1 MSNVKVVRASDA
13 DAPFARLRF
22 QPAPIIVLAALTL
35 AALLVVHTGL
45 RFMLTPSLP
54 LGIYRTVNGPPTR
67 GAIVMACLPER
78 VARLAL
84 ERGYLWRG
92 DCPGGV
98 VPLGKVVLAV
108 AGDTVTLSAE
118 GISVNGRA
126 VPNSRPHERDH
137 QGRPLEHYPYGSHV
151 LGPGEL
157 WLFSPYHP
165 LSFDSRY
172 FGPIPNNAVLSRLA
186 PLWTS
191 PPTHAIAIQMSRIVR
206 DGSPTSRSLSVN

>member
-1 MSNVKVVRASDA
+1 MSNVEAVGPSAFGEPLGRLL
-13 DAPFARLRF
+13 RLRT
-22 QPAPIIVLAALTL
+22 AASIVVLVAIALAG
-35 AALLVVHTGL
+35 LLVVHIGL

-54 LGIYRTVNGPPTR
+54 LGIYRTVNGPPAR
-67 GAIVMACLPER
+67 GVIVMACLPRR

-84 ERGYLWRG
+84 QRGYLWHG
-92 DCPGGV
+92 DCPGGA

-108 AGDTVTLSAE
+108 GGDTVTLGTQ

-126 VPNSRPHERDH
+126 VPNSHPHERD
-137 QGRPLEHYPYGSHV
+137 QRGRLLEHYPYGSHV

-172 FGPIPNNAVLSRLA
+172 FGPIPSNAVLSRLA

-191 PPTHAIAIQMSRIVR
+191 PQLTPLRSR
-206 DGSPTSRSLSVN
+206 

>member
-1 MSNVKVVRASDA
+1 MSKVKVVRASDA
-13 DAPFARLRF
+13 DAPLARRLRF

-92 DCPGGV
+92 DCPGGA

-126 VPNSRPHERDH
+126 VPRSRPHERDH
-137 QGRPLEHYPYGSHV
+137 KGRPLEHYPSGSHV

-172 FGPIPNNAVLSRLA
+172 FGPIARSQVRSRLV
-186 PLWTS
+186 PLWTFAR
-191 PPTHAIAIQMSRIVR
+191 THDSGGIRIQ
-206 DGSPTSRSLSVN
+206 PYQ

>member
-1 MSNVKVVRASDA
+1 MSRAVGGTASAPPPTAVRRPS
-13 DAPFARLRF
+13 LRA
-22 QPAPIIVLAALTL
+22 PAPLIVLAAVTL
-35 AALLVVHTGL
+35 AGLLVVHFGL

-54 LGIYRTVNGPPTR
+54 LGIYRTVKGPPTR
-67 GAIVMACLPER
+67 GAIVMACLSER

-108 AGDTVTLSAE
+108 TGDTVTLSAP
-118 GISVNGRA
+118 GTSVNGRA
-126 VPNSRPHERDH
+126 VPNSRPRDRDH
-137 QGRPLEHYPYGSHV
+137 KGRALEHYPYGSYT

-172 FGPIPNNAVLSRLA
+172 FGPVQKVSVLSRLT
-186 PLWTS
+186 PVWT
-191 PPTHAIAIQMSRIVR
+191 VR
-206 DGSPTSRSLSVN
+206 